1 MRILAIDTSSVCCS
15 CAIVEDGVLLY
26 EEFQNNGLTHSVT
39 LQGVVKKTLE
49 KAKVSLDTIDFFA
62 VSEGPG
68 SYTGLRI
75 GMAELKG
82 LAFACNKKCILV
94 STLLSLAQN
103 VIDYNG
109 YVVCA
114 LDARVN
120 QFYAAIFK
128 IKDKVITRIT
138 EDEALKLEEL
148 EKLVPQNALAVG
160 DGAKLLIS
168 KLPEKHLKIASDDKI
183 YQRASGVAFLAKKE
197 NAVDVGEIKPDYH
210 RKSQAER
217 EREEKQK

>member
-1 MRILAIDTSSVCCS
+1 M
-15 CAIVEDGVLLY
+15 
-26 EEFQNNGLTHSVT
+26 
-39 LQGVVKKTLE
+39 E

-183 YQRASGVAFLAKKE
+183 YQRAQNCITAYY
-197 NAVDVGEIKPDYH
+197 DVHPKIEHPATNNPPRVNHPLETQYPNRPPTICPYSHRQNNSFQHRLLPPPEQKPIDYL
-210 RKSQAER
+210 
-217 EREEKQK
+217 